1 MVKTYFKTVRR
12 MFRHQLIRLLSLIGV
27 ILISIGFISGIG
39 SPTDMIQDSIE
50 NYYRY
55 RNVSDFIVK
64 SKSGNFTDDQISA
77 VRAHYGANNVNTG
90 LSVDMQTL
98 EKRSLRLYFLDFD
111 AWDINV
117 PELVDGEKVTGDESN
132 CVYAE
137 VSDNVIKGYA
147 VGENVEIDLGKALNL
162 PMEYQLSVTVKGIV
176 KSPLTFGKDGEPS
189 YNNPEDTEVPD
200 NMVKLGKLDLLEN
213 VLYCPSSL
221 LPVQVNGDL
230 YITAEDRGLFDS
242 FSDGY
247 KAYVEKEKSQLT
259 ALLGD
264 DIEIITLYDN
274 YSFKSVLSSADK
286 VRGIGNILM
295 MIFIA
300 VSLLVVLS
308 SMMRL
313 MEEER
318 AQIACLK
325 TLGYSSFSIVARY
338 LLFALVALLAGGGG
352 GFFVGYGVSRLMCY
366 VFGYSYDMPP
376 ISVVVNPSYYF
387 LSVGVVAAITLM
399 AIFILGMRMTGD
411 TPANLLRPKPPQKG
425 KRVFLENIPFLW
437 NRLAFKYKSSLRNVL
452 RYKMRFFMMLVSVA
466 VSAGLVFAGLAL
478 LDMCLFDDF
487 GSPSII
493 GIAVVVVVFAGLLTA
508 VVINTLTTINISE
521 RNREIATLM
530 VLGYLDSEIC
540 GYIYREIYISTSIG
554 ILFGYPVGIGLA
566 TLIFKTIGFGTV
578 GGVSWFMWLLVP
590 VVVFGFTLLVSLI
603 LRPKIVKTK
612 MNESLKAVE

>member
-1 MVKTYFKTVRR
+1 MKTYFKTVRR

-50 NYYRY
+50 NYYRD

-77 VRAHYGANNVNTG
+77 VRAHYGANNVNIG
-90 LSVDMQTL
+90 LSVDMQTS
-98 EKRSLRLYFLDFD
+98 EKRSLRLYFLDFA

-230 YITAEDRGLFDS
+230 YITAEDRGLFAS

-247 KAYVEKEKSQLT
+247 KAYVEKEKSQLA

-325 TLGYSSFSIVARY
+325 TLGYSSFSVVARY

-366 VFGYSYDMPP
+366 VFGYGYDMPP

-411 TPANLLRPKPPQKG
+411 TPANLLRPKPPKKG

-578 GGVSWFMWLLVP
+578 GDVSWFMWLLVP

>member
-50 NYYRY
+50 NYYRA

-90 LSVDMQTL
+90 LSVDMQTS

-132 CVYAE
+132 RVYAE

-366 VFGYSYDMPP
+366 VFGYGYDMPP

-411 TPANLLRPKPPQKG
+411 TPANLLRPKPPKKG

-487 GSPSII
+487 GSPAII

-578 GGVSWFMWLLVP
+578 GDVSWFMWLLVP

>member
-50 NYYRY
+50 NYYRD

-90 LSVDMQTL
+90 LSVDMQTS

-132 CVYAE
+132 RVYAE

-230 YITAEDRGLFDS
+230 YITAEDRGLFAS

-247 KAYVEKEKSQLT
+247 KAYVEKEKYQLT

-366 VFGYSYDMPP
+366 VFGYGYDMPP

-411 TPANLLRPKPPQKG
+411 TPANLLRPKPPKKG

-487 GSPSII
+487 GSPAII

>member
-1 MVKTYFKTVRR
+1 MKTYFKTVRR

-50 NYYRY
+50 NYYRD

-90 LSVDMQTL
+90 LSVDMQTS

-230 YITAEDRGLFDS
+230 YITAEDRGLFAS

-366 VFGYSYDMPP
+366 VFGYGYDMPP

-411 TPANLLRPKPPQKG
+411 TPANLLRPKPPKKG

-487 GSPSII
+487 GSPAII

-578 GGVSWFMWLLVP
+578 GDVSWFMWLLVP

>member
-1 MVKTYFKTVRR
+1 
-12 MFRHQLIRLLSLIGV
+12 MFRHHLIRLLSLIGI
-27 ILISIGFISGIG
+27 ILISVGFISGIG
-39 SPTDMIQDSIE
+39 SPTDMIQESIE
-50 NYYRY
+50 NYYRN

-64 SKSGNFTDDQISA
+64 SKSGLFTDDQISA
-77 VRAHYGANNVNTG
+77 VRARYGANNVNTG
-90 LSVDMQTL
+90 LSVDIQTS
-98 EKRSLRLYFLDFD
+98 EKRSMRLYFLDFD

-117 PELVDGEKVTGDESN
+117 PELVDGEKVTDNDIN

-137 VSDNVIKGYA
+137 VCDNVIKGYA
-147 VGENVEIDLGKALNL
+147 VGETVEIDLGKALNL
-162 PMEYQLSVTVKGIV
+162 PMEYKLSVTVKGIV

-189 YNNPEDTEVPD
+189 YNNPEETEIPD
-200 NMVKLGKLDLLEN
+200 NMVTLGKLDLLEN

-221 LPVQVNGDL
+221 LPAQVNGDL
-230 YITAEDRGLFDS
+230 YITAEDRNLFAS

-247 KAYVEKEKSQLT
+247 KAYVEKEKSEL
-259 ALLGD
+259 ASLLGD

-274 YSFKSVLSSADK
+274 YSFKSVLSCADK

-295 MIFIA
+295 IIFIA

-313 MEEER
+313 MDEER

-325 TLGYSSFSIVARY
+325 TLGYSSFSIVVRY

-352 GFFVGYGVSRLMCY
+352 GFFVGYGVSWLMCY
-366 VFGYSYDMPP
+366 VFGYGYDLPP

-387 LSVGVVAAITLM
+387 LSAGVIAAITLT
-399 AIFILGMRMTGD
+399 AIFILGMRMSGD
-411 TPANLLRPKPPQKG
+411 MPANLLRPKPPKKG
-425 KRVFLENIPFLW
+425 KRVLLENVPFIW
-437 NRLAFKYKSSLRNVL
+437 KRLAFKYKSSLRNVL
-452 RYKMRFFMMLVSVA
+452 RYKMRFFMMLISVA

-487 GSPSII
+487 GSPSIV
-493 GIAVVVVVFAGLLTA
+493 GIAVVVVAFAGLLTA

-554 ILFGYPVGIGLA
+554 VLFGYPVGIGLA

-590 VVVFGFTLLVSLI
+590 AIVFGFTLLVTLI
-603 LRPKIVKTK
+603 LRPKIVKIK

>member
-50 NYYRY
+50 NYYRD

-90 LSVDMQTL
+90 LSVDMQTS

-230 YITAEDRGLFDS
+230 YITAGDRGLFAS

-338 LLFALVALLAGGGG
+338 LLFAVVALLAGGGG

-366 VFGYSYDMPP
+366 VFDYSYDMPP

-411 TPANLLRPKPPQKG
+411 TPANLLRPKPPKKG
-425 KRVFLENIPFLW
+425 KRVFLENIPVLW

-487 GSPSII
+487 GSPAII

-530 VLGYLDSEIC
+530 VLGYLDGEIC

-578 GGVSWFMWLLVP
+578 GDVSWFMWLLVP

>member
-1 MVKTYFKTVRR
+1 
-12 MFRHQLIRLLSLIGV
+12 MFRHHLIRLLSLIGV

-50 NYYRY
+50 NYYRD

-64 SKSGNFTDDQISA
+64 NKSGSFTDDQISA
-77 VRAHYGANNVNTG
+77 VRARYGKKNVNTG
-90 LSVDMQTL
+90 LSVDIQTS

-137 VSDNVIKGYA
+137 ISDNVIKGYA
-147 VGENVEIDLGKALNL
+147 VGETVEIDLGKALNL
-162 PMEYQLSVTVKGIV
+162 PMEYKISVTVKGIV

-189 YNNPEDTEVPD
+189 YNNPEGTETPD

-221 LPVQVNGDL
+221 LPVQVKGDL
-230 YITAEDRGLFDS
+230 YITAENRNLFAS
-242 FSDGY
+242 FSNGY
-247 KAYVEKEKSQLT
+247 RAYVEKEKSELT

-325 TLGYSSFSIVARY
+325 TLGYSSFSIVVRY

-352 GFFVGYGVSRLMCY
+352 GFFIGYGVSWLICY
-366 VFGYSYDMPP
+366 VFGYGHDMPP

-387 LSVGVVAAITLM
+387 LSVGTIAAITLT
-399 AIFILGMRMTGD
+399 AIFILGMRITGD
-411 TPANLLRPKPPQKG
+411 TPANLLRPKPPKKG

-493 GIAVVVVVFAGLLTA
+493 GISVVVVAFAGLLTA

-554 ILFGYPVGIGLA
+554 VLFGYPVGIGLA

-578 GGVSWFMWLLVP
+578 SGVSWFMWLFVP
-590 VVVFGFTLLVSLI
+590 VVVFGFTLLVTLI